1 MGVSMLLVSVLRVA
15 GTRIE
20 GPAVGPFWDGRRLAV
35 DVSGWL
41 HKAKLRDAA
50 EVVST
55 GVSDKAVSY
64 MIQMVEGLLGLG
76 ATPVL
81 VFDGASYPPK
91 QATQDSRREKVEEN
105 RRAAEAAAA
114 DGTASGR
121 ALNGLFAKAALVQE
135 PLLRAV
141 MNWAIEREVE
151 FVVAPMEADQQLVSV
166 LDCARV
172 DSILA
177 ASQDSDLAA
186 YGGTSVAYDYSEKD
200 GSCMHVCLLEDGL
213 AREERREKGESACLV
228 CVLRLRRNRSRR
240 QFCRACWP

>member
-166 LDCARV
+166 LDYARV

-228 CVLRLRRNRSRR
+228 CVRK
-240 QFCRACWP
+240 P